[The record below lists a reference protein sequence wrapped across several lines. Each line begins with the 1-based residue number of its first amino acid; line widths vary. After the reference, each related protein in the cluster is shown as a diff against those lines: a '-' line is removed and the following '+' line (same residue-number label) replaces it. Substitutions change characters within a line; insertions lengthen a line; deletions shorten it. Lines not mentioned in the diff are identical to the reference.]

1 MAIESCVQKM
11 NELLSVMSRSEVKE
25 SHTEKRT
32 VNLNMV
38 PHEG

>member
-1 MAIESCVQKM
+1 MAVEACVNKM
-11 NELLSVMSRSEVKE
+11 NALLVVMSRSEVKE

-32 VNLNMV
+32 MNLNMV